1 MKKILWSVCLL
12 VFARAGCFSFE
23 YMMGAYMSSY
33 SAPANQVTALSG
45 GNWNDGHF
53 DLALQTDFY
62 FYGRKVTHIR
72 IMTDGYIVF
81 GFGGSPGETD
91 ISANV
96 SIPKPGAP
104 NAYAAPWWDDWDLT
118 NKGGIYYM
126 TNYTVTVVEWRNVPH
141 HDDPTSGYTFKVM
154 LYSCYYP
161 YCPNTIIFS
170 YDDADS
176 GDGTHDFGKTGTIGI
191 ERYAG
196 SQGEEFSY
204 NTQSIAMNFSSL
216 FLAPFVPAYD
226 TTDFWGTGKPDAT
239 VFRPS
244 QGAWY
249 KRKNDG
255 SASSVTFWGTRGDA
269 ALPGDYD
276 GDGAAEECVV
286 RCDGWSYYWFSHDPA
301 FVIQWG
307 KLYDLPIPADYNGD
321 GVTDIAVWRP
331 EDGSWSIYF
340 RGSGTADVVLW
351 GTAGDIPLPA
361 DYDGD
366 GMADCAVYR
375 PENKTWYI
383 RRTTNPSSPWVVTW
397 GADGDIP
404 LPIKISGTDYSNICV
419 YRPLS
424 GLWFSYDQ
432 KGGAKSVL
440 SWGADIDQPVPNDW
454 DGSGMSNPAV
464 FRPNEGKWFFYSA
477 TPVVI
482 SWGTLGDKPR
492 CRRSRSII
500 APASR

>member
-1 MKKILWSVCLL
+1 MKKILWAVCLL
-12 VFARAGCFSFE
+12 VLARAGGFPFE
-23 YMMGAYMSSY
+23 YMTGAYMSSY
-33 SAPANQVTALSG
+33 PGPANQVTSLSG
-45 GNWNDGHF
+45 RNWNDG
-53 DLALQTDFY
+53 
-62 FYGRKVTHIR
+62 
-72 IMTDGYIVF
+72 
-81 GFGGSPGETD
+81 P
-91 ISANV
+91 
-96 SIPKPGAP
+96 
-104 NAYAAPWWDDWDLT
+104 
-118 NKGGIYYM
+118 
-126 TNYTVTVVEWRNVPH
+126 
-141 HDDPTSGYTFKVM
+141 
-154 LYSCYYP
+154 
-161 YCPNTIIFS
+161 
-170 YDDADS
+170 
-176 GDGTHDFGKTGTIGI
+176 
-191 ERYAG
+191 
-196 SQGEEFSY
+196 
-204 NTQSIAMNFSSL
+204 
-216 FLAPFVPAYD
+216 
-226 TTDFWGTGKPDAT
+226 
-239 VFRPS
+239 
-244 QGAWY
+244 
-249 KRKNDG
+249 
-255 SASSVTFWGTRGDA
+255 ASSVTFWGTRGDI

-286 RCDGWSYYWFSHDPA
+286 RCDGGSYYWFSFDPA

-307 KLYDLPIPADYNGD
+307 KFYEIPVPADYNGD
-321 GVTDIAVWRP
+321 GAADIAVWRP

-340 RGSGTADVVLW
+340 RGSGTAEVVLW

-404 LPIKISGTDYSNICV
+404 LPVEISGTDYSNICV